1 LLLYYTMITEG
12 LGSATKAL
20 REAVSGTEPGQTIS
34 LDWDSLRARE
44 MVWTRASD
52 ELPSLCVE

>member
-1 LLLYYTMITEG
+1 MHMTAVLLYYTLSTEG

-34 LDWDSLRARE
+34 LDWDSLRTRE
-44 MVWTRASD
+44 MA
-52 ELPSLCVE
+52 